1 MQKQRKQFVIT
12 VVILL
17 VLVLAYI
24 GIHIYNQKQEEKK
37 EKEEKENEITVTELD
52 TDDVTAFSYQ
62 VSGETLSFTKDGDE
76 WIYDQDTSLDLDED
90 VVNGMIEKA
99 ASLTADDSFDDYDSL
114 ADYGLDQPSNTITLT
129 TKESTTTLY
138 LGNQNAMTSQYYLMT
153 GDGETVYAVDNTL
166 STTFS
171 KTVDSLVKE
180 EDTQTEEPEEAVT
193 EETESVSDTEAS
205 VE

>member
-76 WIYDQDTSLDLDED
+76 WVYDQDTSLDLDED

-180 EDTQTEEPEEAVT
+180 EDTQTEEPEETVT

>member
-24 GIHIYNQKQEEKK
+24 GIHLYNQKQEEKK

-76 WIYDQDTSLDLDED
+76 WVYDQDTSLDLDED

-171 KTVDSLVKE
+171 KTEDSLVKE

>member
-1 MQKQRKQFVIT
+1 MQKQRKQFIIT
-12 VVILL
+12 IVILL
-17 VLVLAYI
+17 VLLLAYI
-24 GIHIYNQKQEEKK
+24 GIHVYNQKQEEKK

-76 WIYDQDTSLDLDED
+76 WVYDQDTSLDLDED

-99 ASLTADDSFDDYDSL
+99 ASLTADDSYDDYDSL

>member
-24 GIHIYNQKQEEKK
+24 GIHLYNQKQEEKK

-76 WIYDQDTSLDLDED
+76 WVYDQDTSLDLDED

>member
-1 MQKQRKQFVIT
+1 MQKQRRQFVIT

-17 VLVLAYI
+17 VLVLAYV

-76 WIYDQDTSLDLDED
+76 WVYDQDTSLDLDED

-114 ADYGLDQPSNTITLT
+114 TDYGLDQPSNTITLT

-180 EDTQTEEPEEAVT
+180 EDTQTEEPE
-193 EETESVSDTEAS
+193 SVSDTEAG

>member
-1 MQKQRKQFVIT
+1 MQKQGKQFVIT

-37 EKEEKENEITVTELD
+37 EKEEKDNEITVTELD

-76 WIYDQDTSLDLDED
+76 WVYDQDTSLDLDED

>member
-76 WIYDQDTSLDLDED
+76 WVYDQDTSLDLDED

-129 TKESTTTLY
+129 TKDSTTTLY

>member
-1 MQKQRKQFVIT
+1 MQKQRKQFIIT
-12 VVILL
+12 IVILL
-17 VLVLAYI
+17 VLLLAYI
-24 GIHIYNQKQEEKK
+24 GIHVYNQKQEEKK

-76 WIYDQDTSLDLDED
+76 WVYDQDTSLDLDED

-99 ASLTADDSFDDYDSL
+99 ASLTAGDSFDDYDSL
-114 ADYGLDQPSNTITLT
+114 SDYGLDQPSNTITLT

-153 GDGETVYAVDNTL
+153 GDGEAVYAVDNTL

-180 EDTQTEEPEEAVT
+180 EDTQTEEPE
-193 EETESVSDTEAS
+193 SVSDTEAG

>member
-76 WIYDQDTSLDLDED
+76 WVYDQDTSLDLDED

-114 ADYGLDQPSNTITLT
+114 ADYGLDQPSNTVTLT

>member
-1 MQKQRKQFVIT
+1 MQKQRRQFVIT

-17 VLVLAYI
+17 VLVLAYV

-76 WIYDQDTSLDLDED
+76 WVYDQDTSLDLDED

>member
-24 GIHIYNQKQEEKK
+24 GIHLYNQKQEEKK

-76 WIYDQDTSLDLDED
+76 WVYDQDTSLDLDED

-138 LGNQNAMTSQYYLMT
+138 LGNQNAMTSQY
-153 GDGETVYAVDNTL
+153 
-166 STTFS
+166 
-171 KTVDSLVKE
+171 
-180 EDTQTEEPEEAVT
+180 
-193 EETESVSDTEAS
+193 
-205 VE
+205 

>member
-24 GIHIYNQKQEEKK
+24 GIHLYNQKQEEKK
-37 EKEEKENEITVTELD
+37 EKGEKENEITVTELD

-76 WIYDQDTSLDLDED
+76 WVYDQDTSLDLDED

>member
-76 WIYDQDTSLDLDED
+76 WVYDQDTSLDLDED

>member
-76 WIYDQDTSLDLDED
+76 WVYDQDTSLDLDED

-99 ASLTADDSFDDYDSL
+99 ACLTADDSFDDYDSL

>member
-1 MQKQRKQFVIT
+1 MQKQRKQFIIT
-12 VVILL
+12 IVILL
-17 VLVLAYI
+17 VLLLAYI
-24 GIHIYNQKQEEKK
+24 GIHVYNQKQEEKK
-37 EKEEKENEITVTELD
+37 EKEEKENEITVTALD
-52 TDDVTAFSYQ
+52 TDAITSFSYQ
-62 VSGETLSFTKDGDE
+62 VSGETLSFTKNGDE
-76 WIYDQDTSLDLDED
+76 WSYDQDTSLDLDED
-90 VVNGMIEKA
+90 VVNGMLEKA
-99 ASLTADDSFDDYDSL
+99 AALTAEDSFDDYDSL

-171 KTVDSLVKE
+171 KTVDTLVKE
-180 EDTQTEEPEEAVT
+180 EDTETEEPSEAAT

>member
-12 VVILL
+12 VVVLL

-76 WIYDQDTSLDLDED
+76 WVYDQDTSLDLDED

-129 TKESTTTLY
+129 TKDSTTTLY

>member
-12 VVILL
+12 VVLLL

-76 WIYDQDTSLDLDED
+76 WVYDQDTSLDLDED

>member
-52 TDDVTAFSYQ
+52 TDDMTAFSYQ

-76 WIYDQDTSLDLDED
+76 WVYDQDTSLDLDED

>member
-1 MQKQRKQFVIT
+1 MQKQRKQFIIT
-12 VVILL
+12 IVILL
-17 VLVLAYI
+17 VLLLAYI
-24 GIHIYNQKQEEKK
+24 GIHVYNQKQEEKK
-37 EKEEKENEITVTELD
+37 EKEEKENEVTVTELD

-76 WIYDQDTSLDLDED
+76 WVYDQDTSQDLDED

>member
-24 GIHIYNQKQEEKK
+24 GIHLYNQKQEEKK

-76 WIYDQDTSLDLDED
+76 WVYDQDTSLDLDED

-99 ASLTADDSFDDYDSL
+99 ASLTADESFDDYDSL

>member
-24 GIHIYNQKQEEKK
+24 GIHIYNQKHEEKK

-76 WIYDQDTSLDLDED
+76 WVYDQDTSLDLDED

>member
-1 MQKQRKQFVIT
+1 MQKQRRQFVIT

-17 VLVLAYI
+17 VLVLAYV

-62 VSGETLSFTKDGDE
+62 VSGETLSFTRDGDE
-76 WIYDQDTSLDLDED
+76 WVYDQDTSLDLDED

-180 EDTQTEEPEEAVT
+180 EDTQTEEPE
-193 EETESVSDTEAS
+193 SVSDTEAG

>member
-1 MQKQRKQFVIT
+1 MQKQGKQFVIT

-76 WIYDQDTSLDLDED
+76 WVYDQDTSLDLDED

>member
-76 WIYDQDTSLDLDED
+76 WVYDQDTSLDLDED

-193 EETESVSDTEAS
+193 EGTESVSDTEAS

>member
-1 MQKQRKQFVIT
+1 MQKQRRQFVIT

-17 VLVLAYI
+17 VLVLAYV

-76 WIYDQDTSLDLDED
+76 WVYDQDTSLDLDED

-180 EDTQTEEPEEAVT
+180 EDTQTEEPE
-193 EETESVSDTEAS
+193 SVSDTEAG